1 VRYLCA
7 IFRGHPS
14 VKSSGGRSGQHC
26 WRSFE
31 VCRQS
36 LGSLSRS
43 VRHRRTRVLP
53 REPGPHHRHRR
64 STTRPTGRTLKP
76 IGVHPDPGLA
86 ALTFALDEPGVEE
99 RTHWVCDRRLGQ
111 SELLSGHPGG
121 MCRKPLP
128 GGTVTREVGRCSA
141 ASRARHGAPGRC

>member
-64 STTRPTGRTLKP
+64 STTRPTGRTLSHRCSP
-76 IGVHPDPGLA
+76 RTRSGGPHVRIGRTRRRREDP
-86 ALTFALDEPGVEE
+86 
-99 RTHWVCDRRLGQ
+99 WVCDRRLGQ